1 MSNLIL
7 LKRTRK
13 RAQYIEDTIKGEGI
27 SNLKFNAILSKK
39 IKIYHYVYEFRSV
52 ANSMERTTNCVG
64 KKSRIFFIVGI

>member
-39 IKIYHYVYEFRSV
+39 NKNLSLCI
-52 ANSMERTTNCVG
+52 
-64 KKSRIFFIVGI
+64 